1 MNIYLA
7 KKNGMVIFHTDLD
20 AMKELDGIEKPGKT
34 VTIAE
39 WEAAGS
45 MAYIDSAGKIQLG
58 EQPEV
63 KARREEIKALT
74 SEERTL
80 QAELDSKDYKVIKAA
95 ESGQVLS
102 KTDPTLH
109 ARRDWCR
116 NRINEIR
123 DRLAILDS

>member
-7 KKNGMVIFHTDLD
+7 KKDGKVIYHTDLA
-20 AMKELDGIEKPGKT
+20 AMEQLDMVKKADKT
-34 VTIAE
+34 VTIEE

-45 MAYIDSAGKIQLG
+45 TAYIDSAGKIQLG
-58 EQPEV
+58 EQPDV

-74 SEERTL
+74 HEEKTL
-80 QAELDSKDYKVIKAA
+80 QAELDGKDYKVIKASEIGEVLA
-95 ESGQVLS
+95 EL
-102 KTDPTLH
+102 DPELH

-123 DRLAILDS
+123 ERLAELQ